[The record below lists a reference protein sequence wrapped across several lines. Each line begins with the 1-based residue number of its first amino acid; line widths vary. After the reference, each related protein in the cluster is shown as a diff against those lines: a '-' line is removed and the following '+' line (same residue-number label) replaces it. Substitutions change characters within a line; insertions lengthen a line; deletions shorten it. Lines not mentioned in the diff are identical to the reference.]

1 MSFAEATVLDP
12 AGDGEFGWD
21 VPDGW
26 QQGRG
31 AWGGLVAA
39 GIVRAVQ
46 ATDATRPLR
55 TLSLHLSAP
64 VGVGAATVHVEP
76 VRVGSALSTWQATVE
91 SAPGESAPGE
101 TAAHAVAITGS
112 PRAHDLHDVARG
124 WGRAVPPDLPPWD
137 TVAPIPHGLSGMPTF
152 LQHVDLRVV
161 HGSVIA
167 ADEAH
172 AAGFVGFAEPDGWDA
187 AGLLA
192 IVDAWWPTA
201 FVGMD
206 AMRPVATVSYVA
218 HLLVDPV
225 TVEPD
230 VPLAYEASL
239 SAAHD
244 GFTAETRRLWTLDGR
259 LAVEN
264 HQSIVIIR

>member
-1 MSFAEATVLDP
+1 MSFAAASALQPVEDATF
-12 AGDGEFGWD
+12 AWE

-39 GIVRAVQ
+39 GVARAVE
-46 ATDATRPLR
+46 ATDTTRPLR

-64 VGVGAATVHVEP
+64 LGVGTATVRVEP
-76 VRVGSALSTWQATVE
+76 VRVGSALSTWQATVA
-91 SAPGESAPGE
+91 APGETAPGE
-101 TAAHAVAITGS
+101 TAAHAVALTGS
-112 PRAHDLHDVARG
+112 ARAHDLHDAARG
-124 WGRAVPPDLPPWD
+124 WGRAVAPDLPAWD
-137 TVAPIPHGLSGMPTF
+137 TVTPIPHGLPGMPTF

-161 HGSVIA
+161 HGHVVQG
-167 ADEAH
+167 DDAH
-172 AAGFVGFAEPDGWDA
+172 AAGYVSFAEPAAWDA

-201 FVGMD
+201 FVGME
-206 AMRPVATVSYVA
+206 AVRPVATVSYVA
-218 HLLVDPV
+218 HLLVDPAS
-225 TVEPD
+225 VEPD

-244 GFTAETRRLWTLDGR
+244 GFTSETRRLWTLDGR

>member
-1 MSFAEATVLDP
+1 VSFATATVLEP
-12 AGDGEFGWD
+12 TGDHTFAWD

-39 GIVRAVQ
+39 GVVRAVQ
-46 ATDATRPLR
+46 ASDTARRLR

-64 VGVGAATVHVEP
+64 LEVGAATVHVEP

-91 SAPGESAPGE
+91 SVPGE
-101 TAAHAVAITGS
+101 TAAHAVALTGS
-112 PRAHDLHDVARG
+112 PRAHDLHDVARS

-137 TVAPIPHGLSGMPTF
+137 TVAPIPHGLPGMPAF

-161 HGSVIA
+161 HGHMLTS
-167 ADEAH
+167 ADAY
-172 AAGFVGFAEPDGWDA
+172 AAGYVSFAEPAAWDA

-206 AMRPVATVSYVA
+206 ALRAVATVSYVA

-225 TVEPD
+225 TVEPG

-239 SAAHD
+239 SSAHE
-244 GFTAETRRLWTLDGR
+244 GFTSETRRLWTLDGR

-264 HQSIVIIR
+264 HQSIVIVR

>member
-1 MSFAEATVLDP
+1 MSFAEASVLDP
-12 AGDGEFGWD
+12 AGDDTFTWD

-39 GIVRAVQ
+39 GVVRAVQ
-46 ATDATRPLR
+46 TSDTARPLR

-64 VGVGAATVHVEP
+64 LEVGAATVHVEP
-76 VRVGSALSTWQATVE
+76 VRVGSALSTWQVTVD
-91 SAPGESAPGE
+91 SAPGE

-112 PRAHDLHDVARG
+112 PRAHDLHAAARG
-124 WGRAVPPDLPPWD
+124 WGRAAPPDLPPWD
-137 TVAPIPHGLSGMPTF
+137 TVAPIPHGLPQTPTF

-161 HGSVIA
+161 HGHMLTG
-167 ADEAH
+167 ADAY
-172 AAGFVGFAEPDGWDA
+172 AAGYVSFAELDGWDA

-206 AMRPVATVSYVA
+206 ALRAVATVNYLA

-225 TVEPD
+225 TVKPG

-244 GFTAETRRLWTLDGR
+244 GFTSETRRLWTLDGR

>member
-1 MSFAEATVLDP
+1 MTFAAATVLEPVED
-12 AGDGEFGWD
+12 ATFTWD

-39 GIVRAVQ
+39 GLTRAVQ
-46 ATDATRPLR
+46 ATDPARPLR

-64 VGVGAATVHVEP
+64 LDVGTVTVHVEP
-76 VRVGSALSTWQATVE
+76 VRVGSALSTWQGTIEA
-91 SAPGESAPGE
+91 AAGE
-101 TAAHAVAITGS
+101 TVAHAVALTGAA
-112 PRAHDLHDVARG
+112 RAHDLHDAARS
-124 WGRAVPPDLPPWD
+124 WGTALPPELPPWD
-137 TVAPIPHGLSGMPTF
+137 TVAPIPHGLPGLPTF

-161 HGSVIA
+161 HGQMTQGH
-167 ADEAH
+167 DAH
-172 AAGFVGFAEPDGWDA
+172 AAGYVGFVEPAAWDEA
-187 AGLLA
+187 ALLA

-201 FVGMD
+201 FAGMG
-206 AMRPVATVSYVA
+206 AVRPVATVSYVA

-225 TVEPD
+225 TIEPG

-244 GFTAETRRLWTLDGR
+244 GFTSETRRLWTLDGR